1 MELTVLGLFVFML
14 ARWSTARRGRVP
26 DGAVVGVMA
35 RPQAVTA
42 YRGSRRSAWRGS
54 GWAKEPAIGELVE

>member
-1 MELTVLGLFVFML
+1 LELTVLGLFVFML

-35 RPQAVTA
+35 RLRP
-42 YRGSRRSAWRGS
+42 
-54 GWAKEPAIGELVE
+54 